1 MDSGDSCRRREG
13 TSRGSHGFLVGAEF
27 WPPTLRPA
35 RVFRGGR
42 KSVAAQEETPAASPL
57 LEDLRR
63 RLVRAFQRAVPRGRS
78 RRSREAAAAR
88 EERSRARVE
97 SALAGLRAELVSA
110 LAVGSPAAS
119 RSFPGA
125 HPRTWEAQGS
135 FSQGEGEA
143 GTLGEL
149 GIGYGSSPM
158 VLVLLPPQQ
167 PPGGKGSCRTR
178 GADWLL
184 RAEYTSDTPK
194 TPETTPPKLVQYFST
209 M

>member
-97 SALAGLRAELVSA
+97 SALAGLRAELLEMRFQNRQ
-110 LAVGSPAAS
+110 LARTLLDLDMKMQQLKKEYELEMAS
-119 RSFPGA
+119 
-125 HPRTWEAQGS
+125 E
-135 FSQGEGEA
+135 SQ
-143 GTLGEL
+143 
-149 GIGYGSSPM
+149 SSEDND
-158 VLVLLPPQQ
+158 VNL
-167 PPGGKGSCRTR
+167 
-178 GADWLL
+178 
-184 RAEYTSDTPK
+184 E
-194 TPETTPPKLVQYFST
+194 
-209 M
+209 